1 MAGFAIFMASITY
14 VFVAILFATIASI
27 MLVLI
32 AKKRLTKGLQERR
45 TFLYTCG
52 FAPFVGLLWLLAAF
66 FIHVQISNRLAHQDC
81 SLSGDP
87 YVTIPNGYVLGSHNT
102 QDGYVVAPGY
112 ETDVPV
118 TGSGYVRSIIDLQ
131 WKDGVF
137 SGTQFDFKDSKV
149 REFTFDNRDLSIN
162 TFDPGPL
169 NWHAGEPSSLEHP
182 FSYWNLYAQYKHHW
196 PNYIFLALS
205 LAGEGAIAFALWR
218 LWTSLRRRDLP
229 SLD

>member
-1 MAGFAIFMASITY
+1 MTGNAIFMAIIAY
-14 VFVAILFATIASI
+14 VFVAILLVMIASI
-27 MLVLI
+27 TLMLI
-32 AKKRLTKGLQERR
+32 AKKRLTKGLQERQ

-87 YVTIPNGYVLGSHNT
+87 YVTLPNGYVLGSHNT

-112 ETDVPV
+112 ETDVPA
-118 TGSGYVRSIIDLQ
+118 TGSGHVRSIIDLQ

-149 REFTFDNRDLSIN
+149 CEFTFDPRDLSIK

-169 NWHAGEPSSLEHP
+169 N
-182 FSYWNLYAQYKHHW
+182 
-196 PNYIFLALS
+196 
-205 LAGEGAIAFALWR
+205 
-218 LWTSLRRRDLP
+218 
-229 SLD
+229 